1 MIGISNLLLTKRFFW
16 ILSILIILYAC
27 SFLGSN
33 EINVVSSKSAYLYL
47 AQKSKVVAEYGFI
60 LISILVAIELML
72 LVLISKKPIF
82 TRTFH
87 ERLNLGD
94 ENLITLNLKTVGVI
108 PWNYELNEGFPDFK
122 QDRTTTYS
130 GSISQNAPVSISY
143 HLKPK
148 KRGLF
153 QFNDAY
159 LFLSTFLKLV
169 ERRIIYANSD
179 AFQVYPSVLQMKKY
193 ELLVFQQQK
202 TGSGIKRIRR
212 LGNATEFEQI
222 RNYVA
227 GDELKTINWKATS
240 RRNELMVNQ
249 YQDEKSQSV
258 FCIIDKSRTMQM
270 EFDGLNILDYSINS
284 TLVFANI
291 CLLKGDK
298 FGMLTFSDKMG
309 AQIPADKSG
318 TQMKRVMDTLY
329 AQKTK
334 FKDANFE
341 QLQSVVRQKIK
352 TRSLLLLFSNFEN
365 EFAMRRALPYLM
377 QMNKKHLL
385 VVIFFQ
391 NSDLKELAYKPHYSL
406 NDLYTSVVAERM
418 MTMKARMAREM
429 KQFGIQTILTNPE
442 ELSANV
448 INKYLELKARGSF

>member
-1 MIGISNLLLTKRFFW
+1 MIGISNILLTKRFFW
-16 ILSILIILYAC
+16 ILSTFVVLYATA
-27 SFLGSN
+27 F
-33 EINVVSSKSAYLYL
+33 IDPRML
-47 AQKSKVVAEYGFI
+47 AVAEYAFI
-60 LISILVAIELML
+60 ALAVLVGLDLVL
-72 LVLISKKPIF
+72 LLLISKKP
-82 TRTFH
+82 TFKRSFN

-94 ENLITLNLKTVGVI
+94 ENSVTIQMSTVGAF

-122 QDRTTTYS
+122 QDRITTFK
-130 GSISQNAPVSISY
+130 GKISYKDPVSIKY
-143 HLKPK
+143 QLQPK

-153 QFNDAY
+153 HFNDAF
-159 LFLSTFLKLV
+159 LFLSSFLRLV
-169 ERRIIYANSD
+169 ERRIIFPNIDS
-179 AFQVYPSVLQMKKY
+179 FQVYPSVLQMKKY

-240 RRNELMVNQ
+240 RKNELMVNQ

-258 FCIIDKSRTMQM
+258 YCIIDKSRTMQM

-406 NDLYTSVVAERM
+406 NELYTSVVAERM
-418 MTMKARMAREM
+418 ITMKARMAREM

>member
-1 MIGISNLLLTKRFFW
+1 MIGISNILLTKRFFW
-16 ILSILIILYAC
+16 VLSTFVVLYATA
-27 SFLGSN
+27 F
-33 EINVVSSKSAYLYL
+33 IDPRML
-47 AQKSKVVAEYGFI
+47 AVAEYAFI
-60 LISILVAIELML
+60 VLAVLVGLDLVL
-72 LVLISKKPIF
+72 LLLISKKPTF
-82 TRTFH
+82 KRTFN

-94 ENLITLNLKTVGVI
+94 ENSVTIQMTTVGAF

-122 QDRTTTYS
+122 QDRITTFK
-130 GSISQNAPVSISY
+130 GKISFKEPVSIKY
-143 HLKPK
+143 QLQPK

-153 QFNDAY
+153 HFNDAF

-169 ERRIIYANSD
+169 ERRIVYPNLD

-240 RRNELMVNQ
+240 RKNELMVNQ

-258 FCIIDKSRTMQM
+258 YCIIDKSRTMQM

-406 NDLYTSVVAERM
+406 NELYTSVVAERLI
-418 MTMKARMAREM
+418 TMKARMAREM

>member
-1 MIGISNLLLTKRFFW
+1 MIGISNILLTKRFFW
-16 ILSILIILYAC
+16 VLSTFVVLYATA
-27 SFLGSN
+27 F
-33 EINVVSSKSAYLYL
+33 IDPRML
-47 AQKSKVVAEYGFI
+47 AVAEYAFI
-60 LISILVAIELML
+60 ALAVLVGLDLVL
-72 LVLISKKPIF
+72 LLLISKKPTF
-82 TRTFH
+82 KRTFN

-94 ENLITLNLKTVGVI
+94 ENSVSIQMTTVGAF

-122 QDRTTTYS
+122 QDRITTFK
-130 GSISQNAPVSISY
+130 GKISYKEPVSIKY
-143 HLKPK
+143 QLQPK

-153 QFNDAY
+153 HFNDAF
-159 LFLSTFLKLV
+159 LFLSTFLRLV
-169 ERRIIYANSD
+169 ERRIVFPNLDS
-179 AFQVYPSVLQMKKY
+179 FQVYPSVLQMKKY

-240 RRNELMVNQ
+240 RKNELMVNQ

-258 FCIIDKSRTMQM
+258 YCIIDKSRTMQM

-329 AQKTK
+329 AQKSK

-406 NDLYTSVVAERM
+406 NELYTSVVAERM
-418 MTMKARMAREM
+418 ITMKARMAREM

>member
-1 MIGISNLLLTKRFFW
+1 MIGISNILLTKRFFW
-16 ILSILIILYAC
+16 VLSTFVVLYATA
-27 SFLGSN
+27 F
-33 EINVVSSKSAYLYL
+33 IDPRML
-47 AQKSKVVAEYGFI
+47 AVAEYAFI
-60 LISILVAIELML
+60 ALAVLVGLDLVL
-72 LVLISKKPIF
+72 LLLISKKPTF
-82 TRTFH
+82 KRTFN

-94 ENLITLNLKTVGVI
+94 ENSVTIQMSTVGAF

-122 QDRTTTYS
+122 QDRTTTFK
-130 GSISQNAPVSISY
+130 GKISYKEPVSIKY
-143 HLKPK
+143 QLQPK

-153 QFNDAY
+153 HFNDAF
-159 LFLSTFLKLV
+159 LFLSTFLRLV
-169 ERRIIYANSD
+169 ERRIIFPNLD

-240 RRNELMVNQ
+240 RKNELMVNQ

-258 FCIIDKSRTMQM
+258 YCIIDKSRTMQM

-418 MTMKARMAREM
+418 ITMKARMAREM

>member
-1 MIGISNLLLTKRFFW
+1 MIGISNILLTKRFFW
-16 ILSILIILYAC
+16 VLSTFVVLYATA
-27 SFLGSN
+27 F
-33 EINVVSSKSAYLYL
+33 IDPRML
-47 AQKSKVVAEYGFI
+47 AVAEYAFI
-60 LISILVAIELML
+60 ALAVLVGLDLVL
-72 LVLISKKPIF
+72 LLLISKKPTF
-82 TRTFH
+82 KRTFN

-94 ENLITLNLKTVGVI
+94 ENSVTIQMTTVGAF

-122 QDRTTTYS
+122 QDRITTFK
-130 GSISQNAPVSISY
+130 GKISFKEPVSIKY
-143 HLKPK
+143 QLQPK

-153 QFNDAY
+153 HFNDAF

-169 ERRIIYANSD
+169 ERRIVYPNLD

-240 RRNELMVNQ
+240 RKNELMVNQ

-258 FCIIDKSRTMQM
+258 YCIIDKSRTMQM

-406 NDLYTSVVAERM
+406 NELYTSVVAERM
-418 MTMKARMAREM
+418 ITMKARMAREM

>member
-1 MIGISNLLLTKRFFW
+1 MIGISNILLTKRFFW
-16 ILSILIILYAC
+16 VLSTFVVLYATA
-27 SFLGSN
+27 F
-33 EINVVSSKSAYLYL
+33 IDPRML
-47 AQKSKVVAEYGFI
+47 AVAEYAFI
-60 LISILVAIELML
+60 ALAVLVGLDLVL
-72 LVLISKKPIF
+72 LLLISKKPTF
-82 TRTFH
+82 KRTFN

-94 ENLITLNLKTVGVI
+94 ENSVTIQMTTVGAF

-122 QDRTTTYS
+122 QDRVTTFK
-130 GSISQNAPVSISY
+130 GKISFKEPVSIKY
-143 HLKPK
+143 QLQPK

-153 QFNDAY
+153 HFNDAF

-169 ERRIIYANSD
+169 ERRIVYPNLD

-240 RRNELMVNQ
+240 RKNELMVNQ

-258 FCIIDKSRTMQM
+258 YCIIDKSRTMQM

-406 NDLYTSVVAERM
+406 NELYTSVVAERM
-418 MTMKARMAREM
+418 ITMKARMAREM

>member
-1 MIGISNLLLTKRFFW
+1 MIGISNILLTKRFFW
-16 ILSILIILYAC
+16 VLSTFVVLYATA
-27 SFLGSN
+27 F
-33 EINVVSSKSAYLYL
+33 IDPRML
-47 AQKSKVVAEYGFI
+47 AVAEYAFI
-60 LISILVAIELML
+60 VLAVLVGLDLVL
-72 LVLISKKPIF
+72 LLLISKKPTF
-82 TRTFH
+82 KRTFN

-94 ENLITLNLKTVGVI
+94 ENSVTIQMTTVGVF

-122 QDRTTTYS
+122 QDRITTFK
-130 GSISQNAPVSISY
+130 GKISFKEPVSIKY
-143 HLKPK
+143 QLQPK

-153 QFNDAY
+153 HFNDAF

-169 ERRIIYANSD
+169 ERRIVYPNLD

-240 RRNELMVNQ
+240 RKNELMVNQ

-258 FCIIDKSRTMQM
+258 YCIIDKSRTMQM

-406 NDLYTSVVAERM
+406 NELYTSVVAERM
-418 MTMKARMAREM
+418 ITMKARMAREM

>member
-1 MIGISNLLLTKRFFW
+1 MIGIRNILLTKRFFW
-16 ILSILIILYAC
+16 VLSTFVVLYATA
-27 SFLGSN
+27 F
-33 EINVVSSKSAYLYL
+33 IDPRML
-47 AQKSKVVAEYGFI
+47 AVAEYAFI
-60 LISILVAIELML
+60 ALAVLVGLDLVL
-72 LVLISKKPIF
+72 LLLISKKPTF
-82 TRTFH
+82 KRTFN

-94 ENLITLNLKTVGVI
+94 ENSVTIQMTTVGAF

-122 QDRTTTYS
+122 QDRITTFK
-130 GSISQNAPVSISY
+130 GKISFKEPVSIKY
-143 HLKPK
+143 QLQPK

-153 QFNDAY
+153 HFNDAF

-169 ERRIIYANSD
+169 ERRIVYPNLD

-240 RRNELMVNQ
+240 RKNELMVNQ

-258 FCIIDKSRTMQM
+258 YCIIDKSRTMQM

-406 NDLYTSVVAERM
+406 NELYTSVVAERM
-418 MTMKARMAREM
+418 ITMKARMAREM

>member
-1 MIGISNLLLTKRFFW
+1 MIGISNILLTKRFFW
-16 ILSILIILYAC
+16 VLSTFVVLYATA
-27 SFLGSN
+27 F
-33 EINVVSSKSAYLYL
+33 IDPRML
-47 AQKSKVVAEYGFI
+47 AVAEYAFI
-60 LISILVAIELML
+60 ALAVLVGLDL
-72 LVLISKKPIF
+72 LLLLLISKKPTF
-82 TRTFH
+82 KRTFN

-94 ENLITLNLKTVGVI
+94 ENSVTIQMTTVGAF

-122 QDRTTTYS
+122 QDRVTTFK
-130 GSISQNAPVSISY
+130 GKISFKEPVSIKY
-143 HLKPK
+143 QLQPK

-153 QFNDAY
+153 HFNDAF

-169 ERRIIYANSD
+169 ERRIVYPNLD

-240 RRNELMVNQ
+240 RKNELMVNQ

-258 FCIIDKSRTMQM
+258 YCIIDKSRTMQM

-406 NDLYTSVVAERM
+406 NELYTSVVAERM
-418 MTMKARMAREM
+418 ITMKARMAREM